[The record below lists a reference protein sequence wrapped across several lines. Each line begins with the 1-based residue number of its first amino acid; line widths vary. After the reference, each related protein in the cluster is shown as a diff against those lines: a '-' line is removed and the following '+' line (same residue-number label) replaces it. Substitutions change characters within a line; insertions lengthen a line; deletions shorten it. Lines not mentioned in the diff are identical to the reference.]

1 MKIRILKSREYS
13 GILNMGIDEMLF
25 LSYNEEK
32 PPVMRFYTWE
42 IPTLSM
48 GYFQS
53 SKRFHSLKERDD
65 VAIVRR
71 MTGGRGVIHHLELT
85 YSLVGGY
92 DDVFAS
98 LDLQGTYG
106 AISRIFQSAFS
117 SLGIDMEISGGEQ
130 RSSSENCFDS
140 PSLYEITIKG
150 HKVIGSAQYRSKGK
164 FLQHGSVILDVDYP
178 LWSDIYGLP
187 EESMRASVKGINE
200 LTGRELTA
208 EVIQNSVV
216 SALSPA
222 FAAESSAL
230 SKEELAQAQELAFGK
245 YSDTEFTFRR

>member
-32 PPVMRFYTWE
+32 LPVMRFYTWE

-98 LDLQGTYG
+98 LDLQDTYG
-106 AISRIFQSAFS
+106 AISRIFQSA
-117 SLGIDMEISGGEQ
+117 
-130 RSSSENCFDS
+130 
-140 PSLYEITIKG
+140 
-150 HKVIGSAQYRSKGK
+150 
-164 FLQHGSVILDVDYP
+164 
-178 LWSDIYGLP
+178 
-187 EESMRASVKGINE
+187 
-200 LTGRELTA
+200 
-208 EVIQNSVV
+208 
-216 SALSPA
+216 
-222 FAAESSAL
+222 
-230 SKEELAQAQELAFGK
+230 
-245 YSDTEFTFRR
+245 